1 MTGGIALRRPREV
14 RALGLLTGVAL
25 ALTPLLVLAARS
37 EPSSTSEA
45 AHPLPEVVSAAGLM
59 ERSGVRIE
67 HLAATGGG
75 GLLDL
80 RYQVADPGKA
90 AAIHDPETPPAIV
103 HEPTGIVIDGLF
115 MGHNMAGQTKAG
127 VIYPLIFTNPGT
139 LVRPGDRVSVVL
151 GDARVA
157 HLRVR

>member
-1 MTGGIALRRPREV
+1 MGLRFAGPAGV

-37 EPSSTSEA
+37 EPSASTEA
-45 AHPLPEVVSAAGLM
+45 SHPLPELVSAAGLM
-59 ERSGVRIE
+59 ERTGVRIE

-90 AAIHDPETPPAIV
+90 ATIHDPETPPALV
-103 HEPTGIVIDGLF
+103 HEPTGVVIDGLF
-115 MGHNMAGQTKAG
+115 MGHNMAGRTKAG
-127 VIYPLIFTNPGT
+127 VIYPLIFSNPGT

-151 GDARVA
+151 GDARVGQI
-157 HLRVR
+157 RVR

>member
-1 MTGGIALRRPREV
+1 MALLRRAHGV
-14 RALGLLTGVAL
+14 RALGLLVGAAI

-37 EPSSTSEA
+37 VPHTDGAGQSTGN
-45 AHPLPEVVSAAGLM
+45 PLPETVSPSGLV

-80 RYQVADPGKA
+80 RYQVIDPGKA
-90 AAIHDPETPPAIV
+90 VAVHDPETPPAII
-103 HEPTGIVIDGLF
+103 HERTGVVIENLLMD
-115 MGHNMAGQTKAG
+115 HAHSGQFKAG
-127 VIYPLIFTNPGT
+127 LTYYLIFHNPGQI
-139 LVRPGDRVSVVL
+139 VRPGDRVSVVL
-151 GDARVA
+151 GDARVE